1 MDGSMAASAWAAT
14 GIVTFPFL
22 FFVSAP
28 YGKLGRDGWGPRIDG
43 RLGWCLQELPSPL
56 ALLYGISSNAAS
68 SADSC
73 GAWMSWKDG
82 APSMVLVAVA
92 LWCAHYANRAV
103 WYPLTRHMSHTT
115 MPVVASAV
123 AFNLANGTLMGRELA
138 RRTCEPFTAANVP
151 GLCVMLLGAVIN
163 VSADAV
169 LLRLRSARGGGGGKG
184 RKGGGASRKSTHKV
198 PTGGLFDFVTAPHYL
213 GECVEWSGFAAMTN
227 TSAGWAFAFWTFANL
242 FPRAVAYKRWYREKF
257 GDKYVIRRVMF

>member
-1 MDGSMAASAWAAT
+1 
-14 GIVTFPFL
+14 
-22 FFVSAP
+22 
-28 YGKLGRDGWGPRIDG
+28 
-43 RLGWCLQELPSPL
+43 
-56 ALLYGISSNAAS
+56 
-68 SADSC
+68 
-73 GAWMSWKDG
+73 
-82 APSMVLVAVA
+82 MVLVAVA

-123 AFNLANGTLMGRELA
+123 AFNLVNGTLMGRELA

-163 VSADAV
+163 VSADAA

-184 RKGGGASRKSTHKV
+184 RKGASRKSTHKV
-198 PTGGLFDFVTAPHYL
+198 PTGGLFDVVTAPHYL
-213 GECVEWSGFAAMTN
+213 GECVEWSGFAAMTG
-227 TSAGWAFAFWTFANL
+227 TAAGWAFAFWTFANL

>member
-1 MDGSMAASAWAAT
+1 MAASAWATA

-56 ALLYGISSNAAS
+56 ALLYGIYTSNAAS

-73 GAWMSWKDG
+73 GAWMSTWKDG

-103 WYPLTRHMSHTT
+103 WYPLTRHMSHGT
-115 MPVVASAV
+115 MAGVLP
-123 AFNLANGTLMGRELA
+123 GLA
-138 RRTCEPFTAANVP
+138 RTMVNPSTIAWSNMFMPSRRQAA
-151 GLCVMLLGAVIN
+151 CWLG
-163 VSADAV
+163 SGPMSG
-169 LLRLRSARGGGGGKG
+169 RSKTY
-184 RKGGGASRKSTHKV
+184 SR
-198 PTGGLFDFVTAPHYL
+198 
-213 GECVEWSGFAAMTN
+213 
-227 TSAGWAFAFWTFANL
+227 
-242 FPRAVAYKRWYREKF
+242 
-257 GDKYVIRRVMF
+257 IRSRQMRIVG